1 VVPGGVDP
9 SGTHR
14 VVPSLLW
21 HIERLARHHDITVV
35 ATAQFEHDREY
46 RFLGADVRCLGRAV
60 RGSQGLRLTRLLRA
74 LAPDLIHL
82 HWVDRGLAVWWAG
95 RSVGCPFIVTL
106 MGGELVHLPEIAYG
120 GNRTAL
126 SRARLRVLLGGAAA
140 VTCTDRDT
148 AERLTAMG
156 VEPTMVLLG
165 ADRSA
170 FPTRQGEP
178 PGPPW
183 ELLQVG
189 SLNAVKDQRT
199 LLAAFAR
206 LRQEGLDVRL
216 TFVGEDILG
225 GEAARQAAALHVEP
239 WVRFEGYVPWTEL
252 ASYYH
257 RAHLLVVSSRHETGP
272 MVALEA
278 AASGLAVV
286 GTAVGRLKDWAVD
299 GLLPV
304 ARPGDPEALAGVI
317 RTLLVDG
324 DRRAGVAAA
333 LGQIARERDADDTVR
348 ALNELYDRVLH
359 ASRAQ
364 RGPPAAPAAVP
375 PRTE

>member
-21 HIERLARHHDITVV
+21 HIERLARHHDMTVV
-35 ATAQFEHDREY
+35 ATAQFDEDREY
-46 RFLGADVRCLGRAV
+46 RFLGANVRCLGRAV
-60 RGSQGLRLTRLLRA
+60 HGSQDLRLARLLGA
-74 LAPDLIHL
+74 LEPDLIHL
-82 HWVDRGLAVWWAG
+82 HWVDRGLAVWWAS
-95 RSVGCPFIVTL
+95 RWLGCPFIVTL

-120 GNRTAL
+120 GNRTAF

-148 AERLTAMG
+148 AARLTALG

-183 ELLQVG
+183 QLLQVG

-199 LLAAFAR
+199 LLVAFAR
-206 LRQEGLDVRL
+206 LREEGMDARL

-225 GEAARQAAALHVEP
+225 GEAVRLAAALGVEP
-239 WVRFEGYVPWTEL
+239 WVRFEGYVPWT
-252 ASYYH
+252 AMAHHYH

-278 AASGLAVV
+278 AASGVAVV
-286 GTAVGRLKDWAVD
+286 GTAVGRLKDWAAD
-299 GLLPV
+299 GVLPV

-317 RTLLVDG
+317 RALLVDG
-324 DRRAGVAAA
+324 DRRARVAAA
-333 LGQIARERDADDTVR
+333 LGEIAREHDADDTAR
-348 ALNELYDRVLH
+348 AFDELYGRVLPS
-359 ASRAQ
+359 SRAK
-364 RGPPAAPAAVP
+364 RGPAAASAAVP
-375 PRTE
+375 PRTQ